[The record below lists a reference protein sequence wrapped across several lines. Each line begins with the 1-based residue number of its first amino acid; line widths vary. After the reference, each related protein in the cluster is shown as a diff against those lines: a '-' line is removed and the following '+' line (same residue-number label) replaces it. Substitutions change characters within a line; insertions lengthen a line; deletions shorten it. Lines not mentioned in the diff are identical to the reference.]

1 MTCSSSGELVA
12 TGIPTHHAHIAW
24 PQIWPLIKPAYEKSR
39 EKTDLLAG
47 IVSNNLQAWAVYE
60 HTIPV
65 AGIVSRLLR
74 PEGTSSLNC
83 RLWLVGGS
91 RLSEWAPDFITKL
104 IPWAKAEGCDR
115 ISGAGRKGWTRIVT
129 QFGGKRVS
137 DEDGEPCWELRI

>member
-1 MTCSSSGELVA
+1 MAVLVA
-12 TGIPTHHAHIAW
+12 TGIPDNHIHLVW
-24 PQIWPLIKPAYEKSR
+24 PTMWPLLKPAYEKSR

-47 IVSNNLQAWAVYE
+47 IMSRDLQAWAVYE
-60 HTIPV
+60 NNALV

-83 RLWLVGGS
+83 RVWLVGGS

-115 ISGAGRKGWTRIVT
+115 ISGGGRRGWSRIVK
-129 QFGGKRVS
+129 QFGGVRVD
-137 DEDGEPCWELRI
+137 DEDGAPAWELRI